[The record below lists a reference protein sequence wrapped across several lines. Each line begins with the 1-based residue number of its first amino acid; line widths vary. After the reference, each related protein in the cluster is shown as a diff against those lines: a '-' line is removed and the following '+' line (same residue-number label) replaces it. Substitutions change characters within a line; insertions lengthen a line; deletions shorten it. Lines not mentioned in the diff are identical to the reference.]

1 MRRPPPP
8 PKEPSGCIQTIVITK
23 VILQILFIPLM
34 MILSGIVAVVLT
46 IFAFSYHPL
55 IGLAVLAGWGILVV
69 ALGKWEW
76 RRVGKEM
83 DLDDHR

>member
-1 MRRPPPP
+1 MRPPPP

-23 VILQILFIPLM
+23 VILQILFVPLT
-34 MILSGIVAVVLT
+34 MILSGIMAVVLT

-55 IGLAVLAGWGILVV
+55 IGLAVLAGWAIAIV